1 MPGARVLITYGQP
14 DRDFA
19 RQLAADLRDAGI
31 AVEVDA
37 PPEAADD
44 VLSAVADRL
53 GRCQWQV
60 LVFSPAAFASPL
72 VQIEANTALLYTA
85 RGRLRG
91 ILPVLAAPCAPE
103 TIPPTLAG
111 LPRLDA
117 VADYRGTLLRLLDTL
132 DLTPPAAP
140 PVSGPGASGTHAAHA
155 GLDLVPVRVESGPP
169 ERVVLP
175 PELTRLGLAGWLI
188 AGSEVI
194 LPAPRPVPAG
204 SFRMGGTVSTDEAP
218 PHQVALGAYAIGAYP
233 VTVAEYACFVRA
245 GYPAPS
251 GRHIDWIGQMSR
263 LDRPI
268 VNITW
273 HDALAYVAWLAAR
286 TGQPWHVATEAEWEK
301 AARYDPASGSS
312 REYPWGDEF
321 DSTRCNTRES
331 SIGTTTRVDLYPAG
345 ASPAGALDMAGNVWE
360 WTSSL
365 FQRYPYDPAGGR
377 ELLDTPGP
385 RVMRGG
391 SCDDGADHARP
402 AFRLGGAP
410 DTLARN
416 IGFRL
421 ALAAPERLLLG

>member
-1 MPGARVLITYGQP
+1 M
-14 DRDFA
+14 
-19 RQLAADLRDAGI
+19 
-31 AVEVDA
+31 
-37 PPEAADD
+37 
-44 VLSAVADRL
+44 
-53 GRCQWQV
+53 V

-72 VQIEANTALLYTA
+72 VQIEANAALLHTA

-91 ILPVLAAPCAPE
+91 ILPVLAAPCAPDG
-103 TIPPTLAG
+103 IPPTLAG

-140 PVSGPGASGTHAAHA
+140 PVSGPGASGTRA
-155 GLDLVPVRVESGPP
+155 GHPGMDLVPVRVESGPP

-175 PELTRLGLAGWLI
+175 PELTRLGLSGWRLG
-188 AGSEVI
+188 GSEVI
-194 LPAPRPVPAG
+194 LPAARPVPAS
-204 SFRMGGTVSTDEAP
+204 SFRMGGTVSTDETP
-218 PHQVALGAYAIGAYP
+218 PHTVMLGAYAIGAYP

-245 GYPAPS
+245 GHPAPA
-251 GRHIDWIGQMSR
+251 GRDIDWIGQMSR

-273 HDALAYVAWLAAR
+273 HDADFYAAWLARR
-286 TGQPWHVATEAEWEK
+286 TGQPWRVASEAEWEK
-301 AARYDPASGSS
+301 AARWDSASGTS

-365 FQRYPYDPAGGR
+365 LRPYPYDPAGGR
-377 ELLDTPGP
+377 ERPDSAGP
-385 RVMRGG
+385 RVLRGG
-391 SCDDGADHARP
+391 SCDDSADHARP
-402 AFRLGGAP
+402 AYRLGGAP
-410 DTLARN
+410 DMVARN

-421 ALAAPERLLLG
+421 ALSAPERLLLS